1 MQSAAFTPFQDFLE
15 GSETGA
21 RVNFQGRI
29 PQSFGFGQQDFLSGL
44 FQPTFNRY
52 MGSLGRQISGGQAP
66 TLSFTQFL
74 NENFN
79 PQRELLRAPSSFTG
93 APQPRAP
100 RFFFGSQNQQTF

>member
-15 GSETGA
+15 GSQTGA
-21 RVNFQGRI
+21 QVNFQGRI

-52 MGSLGRQISGGQAP
+52 MGALGRQIQGGQAP
-66 TLSFTQFL
+66 TLSFTQYL

-79 PQRELLRAPSSFTG
+79 PQRELLRAPSGSL
-93 APQPRAP
+93 QPRLTSP
-100 RFFFGSQNQQTF
+100 TRFYFGS